1 MLYAKS
7 SKRYT
12 HNTAFTNM
20 RQGTGITGID
30 REFVDRLSYTHTQ
43 RVGKP
48 APTQDS
54 ARVQD
59 PAGRGKA
66 PLQAQ
71 LLSREISKSRKRWK
85 KEGNLKTVIISLT
98 I

>member
-1 MLYAKS
+1 
-7 SKRYT
+7 
-12 HNTAFTNM
+12 M
-20 RQGTGITGID
+20 RQGTGITGI
-30 REFVDRLSYTHTQ
+30 
-43 RVGKP
+43 
-48 APTQDS
+48 DS